1 MHDPFLLNDYLID
14 PSRNTISN
22 NGKVVDIQPKAM
34 AVLLVLKGKLSQV
47 VSHDQMMDEVW
58 PNTVVNA
65 NTLQRCITQLRKA
78 LGDDGKQ
85 QRIIQ
90 THAKQ
95 GYSLIGTINQPLEPA
110 SPQQKK
116 ATNAKAV
123 YAYISLCILL
133 ISLGL
138 FFSFNVSNIDEKLS
152 FINPKPITSSDSV
165 EHFASYSPDG
175 DFVLF
180 QRKDEVYSCS
190 VTLWAKNLNTGHE
203 TQLLKTDGNMDSIS
217 WSKNGKQIAYTSQSH
232 CLKPQPEQAKCWTL
246 NTLDF
251 SMAMKEEAKP
261 IEQLGCYINRIAHAR
276 WITDNIVS
284 ILESSNYTNKL
295 LAYNLITKQFE
306 EIYSAIGK
314 RIYRYDYHVKSKTF
328 VVISK
333 KGQNQHII
341 EKVDLSG
348 KLLSQAVIQIDENQT
363 NKEYFNST
371 LHPSGEFVVTYT
383 SSGIRFIDF
392 EGKITAPHYDSLV
405 DLLSP
410 SFHPNGNKIVATH
423 MRYDTDIA
431 VLKGGDKHPDL
442 PSLSIIARSSAPE
455 YGAKFQ
461 PNGHAIGFMSMRT
474 GKRQLWIN
482 ENNNERQIT
491 HAPNGL
497 LTFNFL
503 WSPDGKNIA
512 LVENGKLIVHGL
524 NLNQQNIP
532 LSHKIDK
539 ITQWLDNGMIIYIA
553 NNQLY
558 QTNLSGKVE
567 RILEGDSLK
576 SAYVL
581 DNGNIFYIDDYKAM
595 VFSGNKTSE
604 VTELSPLVN
613 ANNILVK
620 NNMLFGIDNNN
631 ILYHFDFITKKSKM
645 LNPLNL
651 NGVKLNDVNND
662 QVLLSYD
669 VESQM
674 EIIEFDVVADRF

>member
-1 MHDPFLLNDYLID
+1 MHAPFLLNDYLID
-14 PSRNTISN
+14 PSRNTITIK
-22 NGKVVDIQPKAM
+22 GKVVDIQPKAM
-34 AVLLVLKGKLSQV
+34 AVLLVLKNKPSQV

-95 GYSLIGTINQPLEPA
+95 GYCLVGTINQRIESTHQPL
-110 SPQQKK
+110 KK
-116 ATNAKAV
+116 TTNVKTV
-123 YAYISLCILL
+123 YTLISLCILL
-133 ISLGL
+133 ISISL
-138 FFSFNVSNIDEKLS
+138 FFSFNVAKKNEKFS
-152 FINPKPITSSDSV
+152 FINPTPITSSDSV

-175 DFVLF
+175 EFVLF
-180 QRKDEVYSCS
+180 QRKDEMYSCS
-190 VTLWAKNLNTGHE
+190 VTLWAKNIITGNE
-203 TQLLKTDGNMDSIS
+203 TQLLKSDGHMGSLS

-232 CLKPQPEQAKCWTL
+232 CLKPQPEQTQCSTL

-251 SMAMKEEAKP
+251 SMAMKGEAKP
-261 IEQLGCYINRIAHAR
+261 IEQLECYINRIVHAQ
-276 WITDNIVS
+276 WITDNIIS
-284 ILESSNYTNKL
+284 ILEPSNNKL
-295 LAYNLITKQFE
+295 FAYNLITKQFE
-306 EIYSAIGK
+306 EIYSSIGK
-314 RIYRYDYHVKSKTF
+314 LIYRYHYHEKSKTF
-328 VVISK
+328 VVIGK
-333 KGQNQHII
+333 QGQNQHVI

-348 KLLSQAVIQIDENQT
+348 KALSQAVIQVDEYQT
-363 NKEYFNST
+363 NKEYFNTT

-392 EGKITAPHYDSLV
+392 EGKITTPHYDSLV

-410 SFHPNGNKIVATH
+410 SFHPDGTKVVATH
-423 MRYDTDIA
+423 MRYDTDIG
-431 VLKGGDKHPDL
+431 VLNWRGEQPE
-442 PSLSIIARSSAPE
+442 PSSLSIISRSSAPE

-461 PNGHAIGFMSMRT
+461 PNGNAIGFMSMRS

-482 ENNNERQIT
+482 ENNNVRQIT

-524 NLNQQNIP
+524 NLNQQHIP

-539 ITQWLDNGMIIYIA
+539 ITQWLDNGMITYIA

-567 RILEGDSLK
+567 RVLESDAIK
-576 SAYVL
+576 AAYVL
-581 DNGNIFYIDDYKAM
+581 DNESIFFVNNYKAM
-595 VFSGNKTSE
+595 IFRGNASSE
-604 VTELSPLVN
+604 ITALSPLVN
-613 ANNILVK
+613 SKNIIIK
-620 NNMLFGIDNNN
+620 NNMLFGIDDNNV
-631 ILYHFDFITKKSKM
+631 LYQFDFVTKNLKM
-645 LNPLNL
+645 LYPLNL
-651 NGVKLNDVNND
+651 DGVKLNDINND
-662 QVLLSYD
+662 QILLSYD
-669 VESQM
+669 IESQM
-674 EIIEFDVVADRF
+674 EIIEFDVVVDRF